1 MWDERYSTQEYVY
14 GKLPNDFLLE
24 RYHSFRPG
32 GAVLCLAEGEGRNA
46 VFLAKKG
53 FRVTGMD
60 SSKVGKE
67 KALELAKEHSVEIE
81 YEVADLEKADLGE
94 KKWDAIVSIFA
105 HMPQSWR
112 KDLHQRIFKALKPG
126 GVLLLEGYSKEQ
138 LALGTGGPK
147 DESLLYE
154 MEEFEN
160 DLEEMNFE
168 ILVKTERE
176 IQEGRFH
183 SGRSSTIQLL
193 ARKR

>member
-24 RYHSFRPG
+24 RYHSFKPG

-67 KALELAKEHSVEIE
+67 KALELAKEHNVEIE

-94 KKWDAIVSIFA
+94 NKWDAIVSIFA
-105 HMPQSWR
+105 HMPKSWR
-112 KDLHQRIFKALKPG
+112 NDLHQRIFKALKPG

-147 DESLLYE
+147 DENLLYE
-154 MEEFEN
+154 LEEFEK
-160 DLEEMNFE
+160 DLEEMDFE